1 MYGWQA
7 NQARAESERMRES
20 LVRQQQEIGA
30 LQTFIDEN
38 NVRKHEGQDVNGFL
52 EDMVHKSK
60 LDAQAAEDRERR
72 RTKELMGV
80 VATVWDYRGKE
91 KQSSASKDRKSRA
104 RSERSSTMEDGRHE
118 ASSKMSAGDHHP
130 AGRDGNPRDSH
141 PGSVLLSTFTGIRC
155 CHCPCSA
162 PNFIS

>member
-1 MYGWQA
+1 
-7 NQARAESERMRES
+7 
-20 LVRQQQEIGA
+20 VRQQQEIAA
-30 LQTFIDEN
+30 LQAFIDEN

-60 LDAQAAEDRERR
+60 LDAQAAEERERR

-91 KQSSASKDRKSRA
+91 KQRSTSKDRKSRA
-104 RSERSSTMEDGRHE
+104 RSERSSKREEDGRDE
-118 ASSKMSAGDHHP
+118 GSSKMSAGGHHP

-141 PGSVLLSTFTGIRC
+141 NAGSVLLSTFTGITYS
-155 CHCPCSA
+155 HCPCPAST
-162 PNFIS
+162 FSS